1 MVKYSLLI
9 VTFFSLCALNANA
22 QNSTAQKYVHGGME
36 CELQID
42 PIRIKST
49 EKLRDYLVTRYTF
62 SQLVKNIFENLD
74 INASEN
80 VEFRKK
86 NVIFKDFSSEILRVE
101 NWTPVL
107 IVADKLNGQ
116 NNLLKNESNK
126 FELRMTLQLISTDAK
141 NIKSFQE
148 SAIHLILEPV
158 EIDELELRESGDKC
172 DLLSKQFF
180 RGKISKANWYS
191 VTLGGNEWIF
201 GSEIF
206 KNNRWKT
213 SKIKGTHFL
222 ISLLEKTNIKGIK
235 FLSNGNKIN
244 KDLFKDSNLN
254 AENSECTNCHF
265 NRYEILQQAVGPT
278 GKIHSGKRFL
288 LEHQLFNRTH
298 SIQESQK

>member
-1 MVKYSLLI
+1 MKSSKLVLI
-9 VTFFSLCALNANA
+9 LFSFFVAHANA

-36 CELQID
+36 CELQIG

-49 EKLRDYLVTRYTF
+49 EKLREYLVTKYNF
-62 SQLVKNIFENLD
+62 LKLLKNIFENSDLGD
-74 INASEN
+74 TRN
-80 VEFRKK
+80 VKVK
-86 NVIFKDFSSEILRVE
+86 NSYAIFKDFSSEILRVE
-101 NWTPVL
+101 NWTPLL
-107 IVADKLNGQ
+107 IVADKLNGK

-158 EIDELELRESGDKC
+158 EIDELELRQSGDKC

-180 RGKISKANWYS
+180 RGKITKANWYS

-206 KNNRWKT
+206 ENKRWKT
-213 SKIKGTHFL
+213 SKILGTHLL
-222 ISLLEKTNIKGIK
+222 ISLLEKTNIKGRE

-278 GKIHSGKRFL
+278 RKIHSGKRFL